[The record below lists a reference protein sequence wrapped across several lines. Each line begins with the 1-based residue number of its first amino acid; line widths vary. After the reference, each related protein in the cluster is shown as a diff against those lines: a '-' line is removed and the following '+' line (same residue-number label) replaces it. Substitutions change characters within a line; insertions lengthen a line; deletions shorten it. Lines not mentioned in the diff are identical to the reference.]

1 MCQNNETNFAE
12 FVLLGISSFNDFRN
26 LMFAFFLV
34 LYTAVLSE
42 NVFIVLLV
50 SVSHHLKRPMYFF
63 LKNLAIAD
71 VLATTNA
78 VAPLLYGIIRE
89 RETISVSYCIFQ
101 YYLLCFSGFA
111 QSFLLTIMSFDRYLA
126 ICKPLSYVAIMN
138 MKNCLHLV
146 CLSWLV
152 AFTLITCEIIMMY
165 QLQFCDSN
173 IIDHFIC
180 DIGPVAKIS
189 SSDTF
194 VLLCYDFVLSMFFI
208 FAPFILVIIS
218 YAGIIITILK
228 MSSVIRRKK
237 AFSTCS
243 SHLAV
248 VCTYYGTLIAIY
260 LVPSSSN
267 LSEENKFKTL
277 LYTVLTPMVNPI
289 IYCLRNNDIRSA
301 INKLFHILKENII

>member
-1 MCQNNETNFAE
+1 MCQSNQTKFAE
-12 FVLLGISSFNDFRN
+12 FVLLGISSFNDFRI

-34 LYTAVLSE
+34 LYTVILSE

-50 SVSHHLKRPMYFF
+50 SFSHHLKRPMYFF
-63 LKNLAIAD
+63 LENLAIAD
-71 VLATTNA
+71 VLATSNV

-89 RETISVSYCIFQ
+89 RETISVSYCIVQ

-126 ICKPLSYVAIMN
+126 ICNPLRYVTIMN
-138 MKNCLHLV
+138 MKNCLYLV

-180 DIGPVAKIS
+180 DIGPVVKIS

-228 MSSVIRRKK
+228 MSSVIGRKK

-260 LVPSSSN
+260 FVPSSSN

-301 INKLFHILKENII
+301 INKIFHIQKKT